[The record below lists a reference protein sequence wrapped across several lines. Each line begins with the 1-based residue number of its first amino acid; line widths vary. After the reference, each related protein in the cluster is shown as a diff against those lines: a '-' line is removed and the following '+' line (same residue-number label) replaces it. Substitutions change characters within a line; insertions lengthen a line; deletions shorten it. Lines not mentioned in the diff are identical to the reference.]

1 MRAPPKIQ
9 LYDLKED
16 PFEFNNLA
24 TSSDHIKIKDELMR
38 ALKQWRQATADPL
51 LDPELLKQLTE
62 EVQSVTSKSLARK
75 HQWQYPRYFFS
86 ESP

>member
-1 MRAPPKIQ
+1 M
-9 LYDLKED
+9 
-16 PFEFNNLA
+16 
-24 TSSDHIKIKDELMR
+24 SSQFLSSLLMASPVVDGDVVIKIKDELMR

-51 LDPELLKQLTE
+51 LDPGLLKQLTE

-75 HQWQYPRYFFS
+75 HEWQYPRYFFS